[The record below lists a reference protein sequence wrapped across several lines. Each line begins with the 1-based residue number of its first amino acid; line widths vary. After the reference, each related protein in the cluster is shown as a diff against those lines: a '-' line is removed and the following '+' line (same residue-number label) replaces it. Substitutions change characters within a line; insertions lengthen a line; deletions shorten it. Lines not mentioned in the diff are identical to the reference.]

1 MLEFRKSGCIHHEFP
16 ILLFPR
22 PKKKKGG
29 MEKQQLESPF
39 LFLILEE
46 EEEDRA
52 RRGLTRGISLTT

>member
-1 MLEFRKSGCIHHEFP
+1 
-16 ILLFPR
+16 
-22 PKKKKGG
+22 

-52 RRGLTRGISLTT
+52 GRGLTRGISLTT